1 MGKGSTHL
9 RGVGKWSRRRFL
21 TTMAVAAPAVLRA
34 RRAAAGD
41 SGTRAL
47 TFAHTHTGEHLDIE
61 FAVGRRYFPDAL
73 ERVNHFLRDFRTG
86 DVHPID
92 PALLD
97 LLHTVGRATDS
108 RRPFDVISGYR
119 SPVTNAALHARS
131 EGVAVHSLHMEGKA
145 IDIRLGDVP
154 LRVLRDAARAARAGG
169 VGYYPASNFVHVDT
183 GRVRTW

>member
-1 MGKGSTHL
+1 MEKGRTHL
-9 RGVGKWSRRRFL
+9 RGVGRWSRRRFL
-21 TTMAVAAPAVLRA
+21 ATVAIGAPAVLRA
-34 RRAAAGD
+34 RPAAAAAAR
-41 SGTRAL
+41 TL
-47 TFAHTHTGEHLDIE
+47 TFAHTHTGEHLDVE
-61 FAVGRRYFPDAL
+61 YALGGRYLPDAL
-73 ERVNHFLRDFRTG
+73 GAVNHFLRDFRTG

-97 LLHTVGRATDS
+97 LLYSLGRATGA
-108 RRPFDVISGYR
+108 RRPFEVISGYR
-119 SPVTNAALHARS
+119 SPATNAALHARS

-154 LRVLRDAARAARAGG
+154 LRALRDAARAARAGG